1 MIKPFYITTPIYY
14 VNDRPHIGHSYTTIS
29 ADLLARY
36 HRLNGRD
43 AFFLTGTDE
52 HGNKIAEAAEAA
64 GIEPQKFCDNVVEHF
79 KEAWN
84 NLDIEYDDFIR
95 TTEERHE
102 SAVKQLLTV
111 LNDAKTED
119 GESVIYTG
127 TYEGMYC
134 TGCEKFLTEKD
145 LVDGLCPYHK
155 KPPQLL
161 EEKNYFFRLSGF
173 LEKIKELIE
182 SNELMILPDERRR
195 EVLGLLNQELSDFS
209 LSREK
214 VKWGIPLPFDSS
226 QVVYVWVEA
235 LTNYISAIGYGR
247 DEELLKKWWY
257 EAETVHL
264 MAKDILKFHCIFW
277 PAMLLAAN
285 LPLPKTI
292 FLHGFFTVDGEKMS
306 KTLGNQIDPNEM
318 VEQFG
323 TDAARYLLLT
333 QYPFGADGDIQRHRF
348 VTKYN
353 SDLANDLGNL
363 VSRVVKMIEA
373 NFEGKL
379 PEPTDDSAGLKELI
393 SEAEALPE
401 KVEEHINN
409 FRIGSVIDDTMNLV
423 RSTNRFFD
431 NNAPWKLIKTGEKE
445 KAGGILYAC
454 AEVIRII
461 AIMFNPTMPNKTM
474 EIFSVLGLTQK
485 DMNNREART
494 FYNLTPGSSIKIS
507 KPVFPRIDTKKTEE
521 IGKQEPKGGKKKDGA
536 GGEGLIDIKEFGRVK
551 MVVAEILEAEKVEG
565 ADKLLKIQIEIG
577 SQKRQIVAGIAKHYS
592 PEDLKGKKIVVV
604 KNLKPAKIMG
614 IESNGMLLA
623 ASKGKKL
630 TLVSPEADLPSGAT
644 VG

>member
-1 MIKPFYITTPIYY
+1 M
-14 VNDRPHIGHSYTTIS
+14 
-29 ADLLARY
+29 
-36 HRLNGRD
+36 
-43 AFFLTGTDE
+43 
-52 HGNKIAEAAEAA
+52 
-64 GIEPQKFCDNVVEHF
+64 
-79 KEAWN
+79 
-84 NLDIEYDDFIR
+84 
-95 TTEERHE
+95 
-102 SAVKQLLTV
+102 
-111 LNDAKTED
+111 
-119 GESVIYTG
+119 
-127 TYEGMYC
+127 
-134 TGCEKFLTEKD
+134 
-145 LVDGLCPYHK
+145 
-155 KPPQLL
+155 
-161 EEKNYFFRLSGF
+161 
-173 LEKIKELIE
+173 
-182 SNELMILPDERRR
+182 PDERRR
-195 EVLGLLNQELSDFS
+195 EVLGLLNHELFDFS

-306 KTLGNQIDPNEM
+306 KTLGNQIDPVDL
-318 VEQFG
+318 VERFG
-323 TDAARYLLLT
+323 ADAARYLLLT
-333 QYPFGADGDIQRHRF
+333 QYPFGADGDIQSHRF

-373 NFEGKL
+373 NFDGKL
-379 PEPTDDSAGLKELI
+379 PEPTDDATGLQELI
-393 SEAEALPE
+393 GEAEELPE

-409 FRIGSVIDDTMNLV
+409 FRIGSVIDEVMNLV

-431 NNAPWKLIKTGEKE
+431 SNAPWKLIKVGEKE

-461 AIMFNPTMPNKTM
+461 AIMLNPTMPGKTM

-485 DMNNREART
+485 DMNNREARV
-494 FYNLTPGSSIKIS
+494 FYSLTPGTAIKIS
-507 KPVFPRIDTKKTEE
+507 KSIFPRIDDKKTEAK
-521 IGKQEPKGGKKKDGA
+521 GKPEPKGGKKKDGV
-536 GGEGLIDIKEFGRVK
+536 EGLIDIKEFGRVK

-577 SQKRQIVAGIAKHYS
+577 SEKRQIVAGIAKHYAV
-592 PEDLKGKKIVVV
+592 EDLKGKKIIVV

-630 TLVSPEADLPSGAT
+630 TLVTPETDLPSGVT
-644 VG
+644 IS

>member
-1 MIKPFYITTPIYY
+1 MKPFYITTPIYY

-64 GIEPQKFCDNVVEHF
+64 GIEPLQFCDEVVNQYKNV
-79 KEAWN
+79 WN
-84 NLDIEYDDFIR
+84 KLDIEYDDFIR

-102 SAVKQLLTV
+102 NAVKQLLMV
-111 LNDAKTED
+111 LHGATTDD

-134 TGCEKFLTEKD
+134 TGCEKFLTDKD
-145 LVDGLCPYHK
+145 LVNGVCPDHK
-155 KPPQLL
+155 TPPQLL
-161 EEKNYFFRLSGF
+161 EEKNYFFRLSGY
-173 LEKIKELIE
+173 LGKIKELIE
-182 SNELMILPDERRR
+182 SNELIILPDERRR
-195 EVLGLLNQELSDFS
+195 EVLGLLNQELFDFS

-235 LTNYISAIGYGR
+235 LSNYITAIGYGR

-285 LPLPKTI
+285 LPLPNTI

-306 KTLGNQIDPNEM
+306 KTLGNQIDPIEL

-323 TDAARYLLLT
+323 ADATRYLLLT
-333 QYPFGADGDIQRHRF
+333 QYPFGADGDIQRYRF
-348 VTKYN
+348 ITKYN

-373 NFEGKL
+373 NFDGKL
-379 PEPTDDSAGLKELI
+379 PEPTDGATGVQELI
-393 SEAEALPE
+393 SEAESLPE
-401 KVEEHINN
+401 KVEDHINN

-423 RSTNRFFD
+423 RSANRFFD
-431 NNAPWKLIKTGEKE
+431 SNAPWKMIKNGEKK
-445 KAGGILYAC
+445 KAGGILYTC

-461 AIMFNPTMPNKTM
+461 AIMLNPTMPTKTM

-485 DMNNREART
+485 DMNNTDART
-494 FYNLTPGSSIKIS
+494 FYILTPGSTIKIKNS
-507 KPVFPRIDTKKTEE
+507 IFPRIDEKKTKTE
-521 IGKQEPKGGKKKDGA
+521 GKQEAKSAKKKDGV
-536 GGEGLIDIKEFGRVK
+536 EGLIDIKEFGKVK
-551 MVVAEILEAEKVEG
+551 MVVAEILEAEKIEE
-565 ADKLLKIQIEIG
+565 AEKLLKIQIEIG
-577 SQKRQIVAGIAKHYS
+577 SEKRQIVAGIAKHYA
-592 PEDLKGKKIVVV
+592 PEDLVGKKIIVV

-630 TLVSPEADLPSGAT
+630 TLVTLENDLPSGAT
-644 VG
+644 IG